1 MFPAHVEEKL
11 RMFRKGT
18 FVILKEKEQTEFKEK
33 KKDGEVKLKCTVQDE
48 SLIFTSPENFVLPY
62 LDGQKKGAKSCADV
76 FLYKKKREKEK
87 WDLHMIEL
95 KKTINTSTIS
105 KSYWQFTMGRQYYDI
120 VILFLVSYSLSYG
133 QIPVP
138 GR

>member
-87 WDLHMIEL
+87 WDLHMIEF